1 MSRPVIGLTTYP
13 AGTDHGWHTPV
24 TYVEAVIRAGGIPV
38 LLPSQ
43 CVDGA
48 EEWLAAVDAVVLIGG
63 GDIDP
68 GIFGGRDHETIYGV
82 CAERDSAE
90 MALIKALLHKPKP
103 LLAICRGMQILNTVQ
118 GGTLHV
124 HLPDV
129 VGETVLHRSPERQPI
144 MHEVNIH
151 KDSHLAVLMGERVQT
166 ASWHHQGIDQLGKD
180 LQAVAWAPDGV
191 IEAVTLAGYPEW
203 MAVQWHPEL
212 TAIDDIDQQGL
223 FNWLVAQA
231 KAASL

>member
-13 AGTDHGWHTPV
+13 AGAEHGWHTPV
-24 TYVEAVIRAGGIPV
+24 PYVEAVLRAGGVPV

-43 CVDGA
+43 CLDGA

-68 GIFGGRDHETIYGV
+68 KAFGGPDHETIYGV
-82 CAERDSAE
+82 SPERDHAE
-90 MALIKALLHKPKP
+90 MALLNALLAKPKP
-103 LLAICRGMQILNTVQ
+103 VLAICRGMQVLNTVL

-129 VGETVLHRSPERQPI
+129 VGEDVLHRSPERQPI
-144 MHEVNIH
+144 MHEVSINR
-151 KDSHLAVLMGERVQT
+151 DSHLASLIGEQVRT

-180 LQAVAWAPDGV
+180 LQAVAWAADGV
-191 IEAVTLAGYPEW
+191 IEAVTLHGYPEW
-203 MAVQWHPEL
+203 VAVQWHPEL
-212 TAIDDIDQQGL
+212 SAIDDVQQQGL

-231 KAASL
+231 KPSSS